1 LRKAVHR
8 SILICF
14 IYLFIYFDVNI
25 PMLTKLADAVTRTS
39 VRSTLMLSISR
50 IQSVPFKKIDT
61 ADLSADHRVSIKSTP
76 HPAA

>member
-1 LRKAVHR
+1 
-8 SILICF
+8 
-14 IYLFIYFDVNI
+14 
-25 PMLTKLADAVTRTS
+25 MLTKLADAVTRTS

-76 HPAA
+76 HPAAWRITVTRNQKKGTS